1 MQEYKLNES
10 HYLIPDLADGIYDGL
25 LMVGGSLEFE
35 QLLVAYLNGIFPWY
49 NEGQQI
55 MWFAPIPR
63 LVLFP
68 KKLKIAKSLKLLMK
82 KNIFQYSVDC
92 NFLDVMLQCKT
103 VARHGEHGSWIHGDI
118 IQAFSDLH
126 EKGLAHSLEIW
137 KDGDLVGGLYGL
149 ALGNMFCGESM
160 FFKESNASKIA
171 LAALCIELIRRKFK
185 FIDCQQDTPHM
196 KSMGAEL
203 LELEEFQNLLEQNK
217 KHALIGQSWK
227 QDPRPITSDDLMQ
240 FT

>member
-10 HYLIPDLADGIYDGL
+10 HYEIPDLADGIYDGL

-35 QLLVAYLNGIFPWY
+35 QLLVAYLNGIFP
-49 NEGQQI
+49 GT
-55 MWFAPIPR
+55 MKASKSCGLLPCL

-82 KNIFQYSVDC
+82 KNIFLYSVDC

-137 KDGDLVGGLYGL
+137 KEGDLVGGLYGL
-149 ALGNMFCGESM
+149 ALGKMFCGESM

-171 LAALCIELIRRKFK
+171 LTALCIELIRRKFK

-203 LELEEFQNLLEQNK
+203 VELEEFQNLLQQNK